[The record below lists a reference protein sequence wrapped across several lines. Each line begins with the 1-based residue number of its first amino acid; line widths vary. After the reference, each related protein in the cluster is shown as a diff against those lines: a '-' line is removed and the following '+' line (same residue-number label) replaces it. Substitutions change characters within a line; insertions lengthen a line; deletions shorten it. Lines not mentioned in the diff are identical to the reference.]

1 MDLKVTSSIR
11 KHESPDIF
19 KGDMDI
25 VRLTFICYI
34 DDILHFT
41 LDVTDY
47 ITFLYSYTDKNM
59 YFIEITDAN
68 NKLLKLEY
76 DSKEKWEMVL
86 KQLDSIL

>member
-11 KHESPDIF
+11 KNESPDIF
-19 KGDMDI
+19 TGDMDI

>member
-19 KGDMDI
+19 TGDMDI

-41 LDVTDY
+41 LDVTRRQVG
-47 ITFLYSYTDKNM
+47 S
-59 YFIEITDAN
+59 
-68 NKLLKLEY
+68 
-76 DSKEKWEMVL
+76 
-86 KQLDSIL
+86 

>member
-1 MDLKVTSSIR
+1 
-11 KHESPDIF
+11 
-19 KGDMDI
+19 MDI